1 MGLMTRFNHV
11 FDFQRM
17 SEQKTVRLIVEPKPN
32 GLTEG

>member
-11 FDFQRM
+11 FDLLRM
-17 SEQKTVRLIVEPKPN
+17 SAQATVRLIVEPKPN